1 MEQTARP
8 ATSCP
13 LPTRGPYRLVYCR
26 LSGRSHHLGIEVD
39 VESHEDMERDH
50 RRDQWFLANGWTVL
64 RFMDREVIN
73 ETAYVAEVI
82 IAALLDTT
90 TATIH
95 LAQIHASRGLPPTK
109 VPP

>member
-13 LPTRGPYRLVYCR
+13 LPTRGPYSSFIADFSC
-26 LSGRSHHLGIEVD
+26 RSHHLGIEVD
-39 VESHEDMERDH
+39 VESHEDMERDY
-50 RRDQWFLANGWTVL
+50 RLDQWFLANGWTVL

-82 IAALLDTT
+82 IAALLDPT

>member
-1 MEQTARP
+1 
-8 ATSCP
+8 
-13 LPTRGPYRLVYCR
+13 
-26 LSGRSHHLGIEVD
+26 
-39 VESHEDMERDH
+39 MERDH

-73 ETAYVAEVI
+73 ETSYVAEVI
-82 IAALLDTT
+82 IAALLDPT

-109 VPP
+109 VPPLKVGRGFVESSSRSVCSRY